1 MGVNPLTL
9 TTDHRLVSRILMEQ
23 AQTEL
28 DSGDL
33 IQASEKAWGAT
44 ARALKAIAEPRD
56 MRHSSYYHYY
66 QIIRYLM
73 EVTGRQELRRGFQ
86 VAESLH
92 ANFYNG
98 WMPETDVRDSI
109 ADVERLV
116 ADLHLLIDAD
126 DI

>member
-1 MGVNPLTL
+1 MTL
-9 TTDHRLVSRILMEQ
+9 TTDHALVSRRFMQQ

-33 IQASEKAWGAT
+33 LQASEKAWGAT
-44 ARALKAIAEPRD
+44 ARALKAIAQRRD
-56 MRHSSYYHYY
+56 MRHSSHYHYY
-66 QIIRYLM
+66 QIVRHLM

-98 WMPETDVRDSI
+98 WMPETDVRESI
-109 ADVERLV
+109 ADVRELV
-116 ADLHLLIDAD
+116 GQLHLLIDAD

>member
-1 MGVNPLTL
+1 MGVNPMTL
-9 TTDHRLVSRILMEQ
+9 TTDHALVSRILMEQ
-23 AQTEL
+23 AQTEF

-44 ARALKAIAEPRD
+44 ARALKAIAQPRD
-56 MRHSSYYHYY
+56 WRHSRHYDY
-66 QIIRYLM
+66 VQIIGRL
-73 EVTGRQELRRGFQ
+73 EEATGREELRRGFQ
-86 VAESLH
+86 AAQAVH
-92 ANFYNG
+92 ANFYEG
-98 WMPETDVRDSI
+98 WMTETQVRKSI